1 MGTFRSI
8 DELIRMLSREKVLL
22 KDMFQNRKKLSY
34 RHDTAKE
41 LVDYKESRIAF
52 LIEHGVVHDS
62 GEFLELEDVYLRF
75 FEEVLDV
82 NEDINVAGVKESI
95 GSLDAAIEYY
105 KTETSPQRKYGYLK
119 DVRRILRNIALTT
132 FRNVIDLK
140 RNIDSTY
147 KNEPNYRVKKLKLSN
162 LDGKRMAVAELIKQ
176 TERYLSENQQ
186 GFFATAMDVGL
197 KKTVS
202 DVRLQRVSR
211 EMGDICGFGSDVD
224 KIIREINYDF
234 KEKNFVG
241 AIRSIEIRSTDSAD
255 RMVQLLLKI
264 KEFTDENSFSLGGL
278 NLFSDEKGRDSV
290 NREAVGYLS
299 DFMASLNEFQSRTC
313 LTLSDTFQLQFRV
326 VENDNDTGWVE
337 KIANVGSDGTDILVK
352 AMVNIM
358 LINVFKEKVS
368 RKFGE
373 FRIHCMMD
381 EIGKL
386 HPNNVKGILD
396 FANSRNILLIN
407 SSPTTYN
414 VSVYKYTYLLSK
426 DKNAKTIVYPLI
438 SKREAAI
445 SRTNDSQGASVE

>member
-1 MGTFRSI
+1 METFRSI

-75 FEEVLDV
+75 FEDVLDV

-147 KNEPNYRVKKLKLSN
+147 KNEPNYRVKKLKLAN

-202 DVRLQRVSR
+202 DVRLQLVEAYHNILELDRQIIEYLNLIEYQNRLMEKLRRVKYLRDQLVLESQSNVRQMLSSSNPVWMENRPKYTLKISLETLRNNDEGLRALRSLSSR
-211 EMGDICGFGSDVD
+211 LRKGIAIKRHKAEPLTQEYLNSESKINEDLNTDEIKNAFLASGVDLYSFIRDYNYKIPTDQERRLVLFCQIASQFLDELDVTDRYKTDSDV
-224 KIIREINYDF
+224 E
-234 KEKNFVG
+234 
-241 AIRSIEIRSTDSAD
+241 
-255 RMVQLLLKI
+255 
-264 KEFTDENSFSLGGL
+264 
-278 NLFSDEKGRDSV
+278 
-290 NREAVGYLS
+290 
-299 DFMASLNEFQSRTC
+299 
-313 LTLSDTFQLQFRV
+313 
-326 VENDNDTGWVE
+326 
-337 KIANVGSDGTDILVK
+337 
-352 AMVNIM
+352 
-358 LINVFKEKVS
+358 
-368 RKFGE
+368 
-373 FRIHCMMD
+373 
-381 EIGKL
+381 
-386 HPNNVKGILD
+386 
-396 FANSRNILLIN
+396 
-407 SSPTTYN
+407 
-414 VSVYKYTYLLSK
+414 
-426 DKNAKTIVYPLI
+426 YPLI
-438 SKREAAI
+438 YPA
-445 SRTNDSQGASVE
+445 

>member
-1 MGTFRSI
+1 METFRSI

-95 GSLDAAIEYY
+95 DSLDAAIEYY

-186 GFFATAMDVGL
+186 GFFAAAMDVGL

-202 DVRLQRVSR
+202 DVRLQLVEAYHNILELDRQIIEYLNLIEYQNRLVEKLRRVKYLRDQLVLESQSNVRQMLASSNPVWMENRPKYTLKISLETLRSSDEGLRALRSLSSR
-211 EMGDICGFGSDVD
+211 LRKGIAIKRHKAEPLAQEYLNSES
-224 KIIREINYDF
+224 KIIDGLN
-234 KEKNFVG
+234 
-241 AIRSIEIRSTDSAD
+241 
-255 RMVQLLLKI
+255 
-264 KEFTDENSFSLGGL
+264 TDE
-278 NLFSDEKGRDSV
+278 
-290 NREAVGYLS
+290 
-299 DFMASLNEFQSRTC
+299 
-313 LTLSDTFQLQFRV
+313 
-326 VENDNDTGWVE
+326 
-337 KIANVGSDGTDILVK
+337 I
-352 AMVNIM
+352 
-358 LINVFKEKVS
+358 
-368 RKFGE
+368 
-373 FRIHCMMD
+373 
-381 EIGKL
+381 
-386 HPNNVKGILD
+386 
-396 FANSRNILLIN
+396 
-407 SSPTTYN
+407 
-414 VSVYKYTYLLSK
+414 
-426 DKNAKTIVYPLI
+426 KNAFLASGVDLYSFIHDYNYKIPTDLERRLVLFCQIASQFLDELDVTDRYKTDDGIEYPLI
-438 SKREAAI
+438 YPA
-445 SRTNDSQGASVE
+445 

>member
-1 MGTFRSI
+1 METFRSI

-75 FEEVLDV
+75 FEDVLDV

-95 GSLDAAIEYY
+95 GYLDAAIEYY

-147 KNEPNYRVKKLKLSN
+147 KNEPNYRVKKLKLAN

-202 DVRLQRVSR
+202 DVRLQLVEAYHNILELDRQIIEYLNLIEYQNRLMEKLRHVKYLRDQLVLESQSNVRQMLSSSNPVWMENRPKYTLKISLETLRNSDEGLRALRSLSSRLRKGIAIKRHKAEPLTQEYLNSESKINEDLNTDEIKNAFLASGVDLYSFIRDYNYKIPTDQERRLVLFCQIVSQFLDELDVTDR
-211 EMGDICGFGSDVD
+211 YKTDSDV
-224 KIIREINYDF
+224 E
-234 KEKNFVG
+234 
-241 AIRSIEIRSTDSAD
+241 
-255 RMVQLLLKI
+255 
-264 KEFTDENSFSLGGL
+264 
-278 NLFSDEKGRDSV
+278 
-290 NREAVGYLS
+290 
-299 DFMASLNEFQSRTC
+299 
-313 LTLSDTFQLQFRV
+313 
-326 VENDNDTGWVE
+326 
-337 KIANVGSDGTDILVK
+337 
-352 AMVNIM
+352 
-358 LINVFKEKVS
+358 
-368 RKFGE
+368 
-373 FRIHCMMD
+373 
-381 EIGKL
+381 
-386 HPNNVKGILD
+386 
-396 FANSRNILLIN
+396 
-407 SSPTTYN
+407 
-414 VSVYKYTYLLSK
+414 
-426 DKNAKTIVYPLI
+426 YPLI
-438 SKREAAI
+438 YPA
-445 SRTNDSQGASVE
+445 